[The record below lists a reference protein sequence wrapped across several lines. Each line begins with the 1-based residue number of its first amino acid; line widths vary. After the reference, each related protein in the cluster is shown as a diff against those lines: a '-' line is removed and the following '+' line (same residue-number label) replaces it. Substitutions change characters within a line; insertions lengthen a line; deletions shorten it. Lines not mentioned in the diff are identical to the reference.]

1 MRSLTHRQVWKSF
14 PLTTRCGA
22 SLTAANDGANVD
34 DERATREHSPTC
46 VEGIVYCIFLGMI
59 VLAAGSAS
67 AQGTDA
73 SVARSIAATCAN
85 CHGTNGVSQGG
96 TESLAGQSKEDIV
109 RKMQEFKSGTKPG
122 TIMPQLAK
130 GYTDAQIEQA
140 AGWFA
145 AQKLVK

>member
-1 MRSLTHRQVWKSF
+1 M
-14 PLTTRCGA
+14 
-22 SLTAANDGANVD
+22 
-34 DERATREHSPTC
+34 
-46 VEGIVYCIFLGMI
+46 YYIFLGII

-73 SVARSIAATCAN
+73 RVARSIVATCAN